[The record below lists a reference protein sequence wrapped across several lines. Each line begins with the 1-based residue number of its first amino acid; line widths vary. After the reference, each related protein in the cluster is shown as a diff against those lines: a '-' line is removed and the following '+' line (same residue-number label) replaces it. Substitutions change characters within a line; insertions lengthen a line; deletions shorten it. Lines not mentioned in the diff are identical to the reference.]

1 MNRTNR
7 RFQARLNRMSDND
20 AQRIIRRQI
29 DNKLNILS
37 SRFDKASTPRMRVH
51 ILNQM
56 EDLCIAEIDYWTNIL
71 AVIQESPFGDSTV
84 GSTKRENL
92 NTFTEEEATHHICN
106 FQEVVKNINELRR
119 ELINE

>member
-37 SRFDKASTPRMRVH
+37 SRFDKASTPGMRVH

-71 AVIQESPFGDSTV
+71 AVIQESTFGDSTV